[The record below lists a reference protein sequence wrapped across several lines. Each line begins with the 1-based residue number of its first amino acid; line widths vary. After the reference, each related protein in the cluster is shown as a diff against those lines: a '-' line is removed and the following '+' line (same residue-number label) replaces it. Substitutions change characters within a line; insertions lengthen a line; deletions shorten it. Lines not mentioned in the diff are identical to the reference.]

1 MVAPILAER
10 QPLLRDNAARP
21 WRRLLAA
28 AATCA
33 ALFAFRGSTRP
44 GATALA
50 AASPSA
56 AASKPTMYVVES
68 DLGQGGA
75 AAKCFTCGYHA
86 SFLADVVGVEL
97 DKQVTVPSLSA
108 LLDGGRLRAGDVVVF
123 SLISEMVTGAPGTS
137 APVAAVDAAARNAPG
152 STNDQAYLSACSY
165 HFGEENRLLYAPAVA
180 RLLAVERP
188 LTLVLADDWSCHAQ
202 FPANSKHNVLRNGRG
217 AGVMD
222 GVTYLPFGVQY
233 VPATD
238 FYHARDAAPLLP
250 ASERPVVFSG
260 AGAGDW
266 RKPSRDVLNATV
278 ARHRGDF
285 DARFG
290 GDTWVVDYYKFQI
303 SRDGFS
309 GPGYTWTES
318 ATALDNGIGDYFD
331 LLRRSRLTLC
341 PAGDVW
347 EGGCVVQ
354 ALEMGSVPVVED
366 AARYKG
372 CEDPAAFYRDSGAFL
387 VRDWSALPSLLAE
400 WADAGLLDGGALDA
414 RQAGLA
420 AWWADAKRKLKQ
432 NVAAFAAA
440 APASTNACAAAPL
453 AGDARAA
460 ALETYAAYYAQD
472 HWWDD
477 FEDSPWL
484 PGQICSKL
492 YQTVT
497 KQAACFSSACAPP
510 VFASIE
516 CG

>member
-1 MVAPILAER
+1 MVAILAER

-44 GATALA
+44 GATALVA
-50 AASPSA
+50 PLLTA

-123 SLISEMVTGAPGTS
+123 SLISEMVTGAPDTS

-165 HFGEENRLLYAPAVA
+165 HFGEANRLLYAPAVA

-266 RKPSRDVLNATV
+266 RKPSRDLLNATV
-278 ARHRGDF
+278 ARHRGEF

-290 GDTWVVDYYKFQI
+290 GDRWVVDYYKFQI

-318 ATALDNGIGDYFD
+318 AAALDMRG
-331 LLRRSRLTLC
+331 RESR
-341 PAGDVW
+341 A
-347 EGGCVVQ
+347 
-354 ALEMGSVPVVED
+354 
-366 AARYKG
+366 
-372 CEDPAAFYRDSGAFL
+372 
-387 VRDWSALPSLLAE
+387 SLGTPE
-400 WADAGLLDGGALDA
+400 S
-414 RQAGLA
+414 
-420 AWWADAKRKLKQ
+420 
-432 NVAAFAAA
+432 A
-440 APASTNACAAAPL
+440 APWRHWKQKIPL
-453 AGDARAA
+453 APRTRWG
-460 ALETYAAYYAQD
+460 
-472 HWWDD
+472 
-477 FEDSPWL
+477 P
-484 PGQICSKL
+484 
-492 YQTVT
+492 
-497 KQAACFSSACAPP
+497 
-510 VFASIE
+510 
-516 CG
+516 